1 MPWSRKRAFFFVSY
15 QATRD
20 VNAASL
26 ASSVRSQ
33 SLPPIPLVRTP
44 ASFGAIFAGQTG
56 LFGGV
61 AIARDGSN
69 INPVALNLL
78 NARNPDGSL
87 VIPSPQIAG
96 SGVNYTAV
104 LPGRYDEDQFNTN
117 LDVNLGKADQL
128 SAKFFFSSS
137 DQNAPFS
144 GATVPGFP
152 ALRSFGNRNLS
163 SAHTHIFSPQAVNQ
177 IRAGYSRIASRNSAP
192 SPLTAQAMG
201 ISRIGDPEVKSLPR
215 IQILGAFQLGNAV
228 NDKNKTANNN
238 FYFSDTVALS
248 RGSHN
253 LRFGSE
259 IFRNQFN

>member
-1 MPWSRKRAFFFVSY
+1 M
-15 QATRD
+15 
-20 VNAASL
+20 
-26 ASSVRSQ
+26 
-33 SLPPIPLVRTP
+33 
-44 ASFGAIFAGQTG
+44 GAIFGGQTG

-117 LDVNLGKADQL
+117 IDLNLGKADQL

-137 DQNAPFS
+137 DQNVPFS

-152 ALRSFGNRNLS
+152 ALRSFGNRNLAI
-163 SAHTHIFSPQAVNQ
+163 AHTHIFSPQAVNQ
-177 IRAGYSRIASRNSAP
+177 FRAGFSRIASRSSAP
-192 SPLTAQAMG
+192 GPLTDQAWG
-201 ISRIGDPEVKSLPR
+201 L
-215 IQILGAFQLGNAV
+215 AV
-228 NDKNKTANNN
+228 SAT
-238 FYFSDTVALS
+238 LS
-248 RGSHN
+248 
-253 LRFGSE
+253 
-259 IFRNQFN
+259 

>member
-26 ASSVRSQ
+26 ASSVRSL
-33 SLPPIPLVRTP
+33 SLPPIPAVRTP
-44 ASFGAIFAGQTG
+44 ASLGAIFGGRTG

-61 AIARDGSN
+61 AIAPDGSN

-117 LDVNLGKADQL
+117 VDLNLGRPIDCRQ
-128 SAKFFFSSS
+128 SSS
-137 DQNAPFS
+137 FRTRIRMCRSQGPLCPGSRPFVTS
-144 GATVPGFP
+144 RTGIWQ
-152 ALRSFGNRNLS
+152 LRRPTS
-163 SAHTHIFSPQAVNQ
+163 SPRGPSI
-177 IRAGYSRIASRNSAP
+177 NSAP
-192 SPLTAQAMG
+192 ASPA
-201 ISRIGDPEVKSLPR
+201 SPVE
-215 IQILGAFQLGNAV
+215 
-228 NDKNKTANNN
+228 
-238 FYFSDTVALS
+238 AL
-248 RGSHN
+248 
-253 LRFGSE
+253 LRD
-259 IFRNQFN
+259 R